1 MTGSRRSG
9 RGRGRLRGD
18 HRPRRPHLAEREQLR
33 LGEQQRHAQDR
44 RGIRRLRG
52 GDLRGA
58 PAVEEAHEPR
68 LLRGEPELLHPH
80 ARDDARG
87 GAVRPGSE
95 PSLRARGVDGA
106 DRGAGHRVR
115 VAERERRGRRRHAR
129 LPAPAP
135 RLDRERAADE
145 RGAVIREQGGDVGRR
160 DEPLGQERADE
171 LAACRGARAL
181 GADELL
187 GRERD
192 APDEEPAEVVLRRD
206 RGGVLDGAAA
216 ERERVP
222 RRPRRDREPPV
233 RGVRGGEQEQPQRAV
248 RREGPLAGEP
258 RGDRGGG
265 GDLGRRESV
274 RGAPRRRRAG
284 GAGGGVGGAAR
295 SGRGR

>member
-1 MTGSRRSG
+1 MSTSAAPPDASSSRYFARSASSPSTPTPRSPSRTRRRRGRALPRPRRRELRPGGRSSRTGSRRPSPAPARRRASRRGPRSG
-9 RGRGRLRGD
+9 PRRRAGRAGPGARLRRAVRVAVGEGVADATRRGGQRSRSSRSSFDFAPPSKRRRSTPRRLRRRYARDDRLPEVRASRGRLRGD

-115 VAERERRGRRRHAR
+115 VAERKRRGRGRHAR
-129 LPAPAP
+129 LSSSSPP
-135 RLDRERAADE
+135 RPRARA
-145 RGAVIREQGGDVGRR
+145 RRARRR
-160 DEPLGQERADE
+160 DP
-171 LAACRGARAL
+171 
-181 GADELL
+181 
-187 GRERD
+187 
-192 APDEEPAEVVLRRD
+192 
-206 RGGVLDGAAA
+206 
-216 ERERVP
+216 
-222 RRPRRDREPPV
+222 
-233 RGVRGGEQEQPQRAV
+233 
-248 RREGPLAGEP
+248 
-258 RGDRGGG
+258 
-265 GDLGRRESV
+265 
-274 RGAPRRRRAG
+274 
-284 GAGGGVGGAAR
+284 
-295 SGRGR
+295 